1 MNVKGT
7 VFVTAK
13 VNISAAFGEERWNSF
28 MDRLAQKDDYFK
40 KVIISV
46 TPIPVDKF
54 TSFLDELVM
63 EYFNNDDK
71 QYLTFGKAA
80 AKFALSPGG
89 PYYSYVLSKDLKY
102 IVEAIIP
109 KLWSAYYDEGV
120 LTAKLA
126 DNVIHVKISGVP
138 IKHIYFEYLIAGYLQ
153 KGIKMLGQKA
163 VESCISGFSKGDN
176 DIYYQYELQNA

>member
-28 MDRLAQKDDYFK
+28 MDRLSEKDDYFK
-40 KVIISV
+40 KVIMSV
-46 TPIPVDKF
+46 TPIPLDKF
-54 TSFLDELVM
+54 TSFLDELAK
-63 EYFNNDDK
+63 EYFNNDNK
-71 QYLTFGKAA
+71 QYLMFGKAA

-109 KLWSAYYDEGV
+109 KLWSTYYDEGV
-120 LTAKLA
+120 LTARLF
-126 DNVIHVKISGVP
+126 DNTIHVKISGIP
-138 IKHIYFEYLIAGYLQ
+138 IKHVYFEYLIAGYLQ
-153 KGIKMLGQKA
+153 KGIKMLGKKA
-163 VESCISGFSKGDN
+163 VESCVSGFSRGDSE
-176 DIYYQYELQNA
+176 IYYQYEVENA